1 MKRIKK
7 VIQCLFLLSAINCPK
22 WTFAQY
28 NIIIGT
34 VNGYNR
40 LFMSAANGIRGS
52 SNGSTIYRKMLHLED
67 SVSRFCNLIKIA
79 VFRKCQSSNLNLQVC
94 NLNQ

>member
-7 VIQCLFLLSAINCPK
+7 VIRCLILLSAINCPK

-28 NIIIGT
+28 NIIIGA
-34 VNGYNR
+34 VSGYNR

-52 SNGSTIYRKMLHLED
+52 SYSSTICRKMLHLED
-67 SVSRFCNLIKIA
+67 SVSRFCNLVKIT